1 MIILTMLAH
10 ILSCAD
16 LVSSNNRN
24 TCHSAIDMPSSIV
37 ALITVTVFW
46 LTKKWQFTLT
56 IIISD

>member
-1 MIILTMLAH
+1 MLAH